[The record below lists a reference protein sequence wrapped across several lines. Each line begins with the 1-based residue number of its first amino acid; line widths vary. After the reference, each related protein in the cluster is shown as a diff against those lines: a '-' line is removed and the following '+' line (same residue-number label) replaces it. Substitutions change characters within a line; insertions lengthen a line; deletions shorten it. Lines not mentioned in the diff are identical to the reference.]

1 VARYLN
7 WINYATRVFNIGNYR
22 RKLLGADHHADF
34 FNPENEDGNK
44 KRMEM
49 AEAAMEV
56 WFIPSLMLLNLIVWN
71 IVQDMLA
78 YLNSE
83 GEVAIYDGTNST
95 LERRLWIQ
103 VIASMWFLLNNDY
116 TLLLQSQ
123 VAKQNG
129 FHLLFIESI
138 CEDDTI
144 IERNIVYSILVCLAQ
159 NNSNYFSYLEI
170 RNFALQIT
178 KLRQRRKP

>member
-56 WFIPSLMLLNLIVWN
+56 
-71 IVQDMLA
+71 
-78 YLNSE
+78 
-83 GEVAIYDGTNST
+83 
-95 LERRLWIQ
+95 
-103 VIASMWFLLNNDY
+103 
-116 TLLLQSQ
+116 
-123 VAKQNG
+123 
-129 FHLLFIESI
+129 
-138 CEDDTI
+138 
-144 IERNIVYSILVCLAQ
+144 
-159 NNSNYFSYLEI
+159 
-170 RNFALQIT
+170 
-178 KLRQRRKP
+178 